1 MFKAKLKEYGYL
13 LSKEQI
19 GSWNSTET
27 QRRKK
32 GQICAEAR
40 VKSLK
45 THLQVLKDHKE
56 KYPTQYW
63 KAYNNSNVQI
73 MRGTELT
80 AVLYLFEVK
89 GATRVSEQLEQ
100 LIRLNPNQDQV
111 DTKMLEVSRRI
122 DNLES
127 RIERARDATFDSGRS
142 KNKANAQ
149 EQLQLESSLVARIQN
164 PSQST

>member
-1 MFKAKLKEYGYL
+1 MKAKLQEYGYL

-19 GSWNSTET
+19 GSWNSTKT
-27 QRRKK
+27 SRRKK
-32 GQICAEAR
+32 GQICAETR
-40 VKSLK
+40 VKSLQ

-63 KAYNNSNVQI
+63 KAYNNGNVKI
-73 MRGTELT
+73 MRGIELT

-89 GATRVSEQLEQ
+89 GAKSVPEQLEQ
-100 LIRLNPNQDQV
+100 FTRLNRNQDQV

-122 DNLES
+122 GNLES

-142 KNKANAQ
+142 KDTENAQ

-164 PSQST
+164 PTQST